1 MKSLH
6 VATMLDMVI
15 EFDRNLCVVVQI
27 SLNQPSCFPYAE
39 VAVAVAQ
46 THPGFAEL
54 MIARLHEVG
63 LHAVNNTTQ
72 SIHSARPSSG
82 TPIVEL
88 RFAIIWYTKS
98 PDILLS
104 VAQRRCISSVH

>member
-63 LHAVNNTTQ
+63 LHAVNNTTK
-72 SIHSARPSSG
+72 SVHSARSFSTTPVVG
-82 TPIVEL
+82 TAYHPHLVY
-88 RFAIIWYTKS
+88 RTMSA
-98 PDILLS
+98 DIPLS
-104 VAQRRCISSVH
+104 VA